1 MKLLWDLASP
11 TIGTGYSIC
20 SRQIV
25 PRLIKD
31 GHDVTIASQTTEEN
45 YMWKGIKIIMGKDA
59 IRLNYYMHAIGDID
73 YVFTLQSPWGAP
85 SPLSNPVVLATLDLE
100 HGYMDMADKVR
111 NARFQFCVSQ
121 HNVRE
126 FRKLG
131 LNPFYCPWGVDTNT
145 FIKKSDSREKF
156 NKLHNIPDN
165 TFLIGSVGQSMHS
178 DRKNFVGLLRAFAYF
193 CQRHDN
199 AMLYIH
205 TTSIPSYSVF
215 SDFLTANA
223 GSVPNLVYLSEM
235 FGIKDKV
242 IFPDAVKYG
251 FHQFSEQDMVDKY
264 NAFDVLCLP
273 TKGESFGLPI
283 LESQACETPVIVTDT
298 TSCPEMVDT
307 KSGWLIPVAED
318 DYFYTD
324 TQTFAANPRPKM
336 IAEYLEYGLEAWE
349 NNTLDE
355 MGKQAR
361 ESISHFNWDNVFD
374 KHWRPFLEILRRNA

>member
-1 MKLLWDLASP
+1 MKLIWNLASP
-11 TIGTGYSIC
+11 TVKTGYSIC
-20 SRQIV
+20 GRNIV
-25 PRLIKD
+25 PRIVND
-31 GHDVTIASQTTEEN
+31 GNEVIFASSTTEEEYTWN
-45 YMWKGIKIIMGKDA
+45 GIKCIIGRDPV
-59 IRLNYYMHAIGDID
+59 RLRTYADHMKAD
-73 YVFTLQSPWGAP
+73 YTFTLQAPWDPPTVLQNA
-85 SPLSNPVVLATLDLE
+85 VVLSVFDLE
-100 HGYMDMADKVR
+100 HGYINMVEKVKDS
-111 NARFQFCVSQ
+111 RFQFCVSQ
-121 HNVRE
+121 HNLKEYRQ
-126 FRKLG
+126 LG
-131 LNPFYCPWGVDTNT
+131 LNPFYCPWGIDINV
-145 FIKKSDSREKF
+145 FKKKTGSRDKF
-156 NKLHNIPDN
+156 NKLYNIPDN

-193 CQRHDN
+193 CQKHDN

-205 TTSIPSYSVF
+205 TTSTPAYSVF
-215 SDFLTANA
+215 SDFLNSSPGYIPDLQALIN
-223 GSVPNLVYLSEM
+223 N

-242 IFPDAVKYG
+242 IFPDTIKYA
-251 FHQFSEQDMVDKY
+251 FHQFSEDYMVDMY
-264 NAFDVLCLP
+264 NAFDVFCLP

-361 ESISHFNWDNVFD
+361 DSILHFNWDNVFD